1 MKAGFYPRLALGSIR
16 RNGRFYLPYLCAC
29 TGMVT
34 MFYIVAYLTYTPAI
48 DGLRGV
54 RTLRPLLLLGQLVIA
69 AFALLF
75 LLYTN
80 EFLLRRRRREFGL
93 YSVLG
98 MTRSAL
104 TRILVWET
112 LAIYAG
118 AEAAGLALG
127 ILLSKLWELL
137 LLRMVRGE
145 TDFVL
150 RIEASAVKY
159 TLIIFA
165 VIFAVLLLRALWQV
179 CRRDPIALLRS
190 ENMGEKPPRANWLL
204 SVPGAVLLVWAYCI
218 AVTTEKPLQVMALF
232 FVAVLMVIVGTYLLF
247 IAGSVTL
254 CRTLQKNKNYYYQKK
269 HFVSLSSMAYRM
281 KRNGASLASICI
293 LSTMVLVMIGSS
305 ASLFIGAEDSVR
317 TLNPMQL
324 MYQVNFAEYADM
336 SDSALAPVRRA
347 LEKNAQ
353 DVTRVVEYREVELRG
368 CWEGET
374 FANLYG
380 VNLYSDVSAS
390 SVILVPLSDFNR
402 ETGAHETLNEKE
414 ALVCG
419 YRTDISFDRFVL
431 GAGSELTVKRVLD
444 EFLPNFDAAAVIGSS
459 IFIVVDDVDTVLRES
474 GIRDESI
481 RYNYYLDTNLGSDG
495 QLALFERQRVA
506 LLDLRGVGSGGYSF
520 TSQAAN
526 RDDFY
531 STYGGLFFIGLV
543 LSLVFLFATVLMLYY
558 KQISEGYEDRARFAI
573 MQNVGMTAQDIRQ
586 SINAQMRLVFL
597 LPLGA
602 ALLHLSF
609 AQPMIWR
616 ILQLFNLHNLP
627 LVLGVTGA
635 AFVLFTALY
644 CVMYRL
650 TSNAYFRIVST
661 AETN

>member
-1 MKAGFYPRLALGSIR
+1 MKKFGFYPRLAFGSLR
-16 RNGRFYLPYLCAC
+16 KNRRFYLPYLCAC
-29 TGMVT
+29 AGMVT

-48 DGLRGV
+48 EGLRGV
-54 RTLRPLLLLGQLVIA
+54 NTLRPLLLLGQLVIA

-98 MTRSAL
+98 MARGGLA
-104 TRILVWET
+104 RILVWENLT
-112 LAIYAG
+112 VYAISEG
-118 AEAAGLALG
+118 AGLALG

-150 RIEASAVKY
+150 RIEISAVKY
-159 TLIIFA
+159 TLLIFA
-165 VIFAVLLLRALWQV
+165 GIFAVLLLRALWQV
-179 CRRDPIALLRS
+179 WRRDPIALLRS
-190 ENMGEKPPRANWLL
+190 ENVGEKPPRSNWLL
-204 SVPGAVLLVWAYCI
+204 VVPGVVLLIWAYYI
-218 AVTTEKPLQVMALF
+218 AATTQNPLKAMALF

-254 CRTLQKNKNYYYQKK
+254 CRTLQKNKGYYYQKK

-305 ASLFIGAEDSVR
+305 ASLYIGAEDSVR

-324 MYQVNFAEYADM
+324 IFQVSFEDYADM
-336 SDSALAPVRRA
+336 SDSTLAPVRRTI
-347 LEKNAQ
+347 EENAEG
-353 DVTRVVEYREVELRG
+353 VTRTVEYRSVELRG
-368 CWEGET
+368 RWEGQT
-374 FANLYG
+374 FADMHG
-380 VNLYSDVSAS
+380 ANLYSDVSAS
-390 SVILVPLSDFNR
+390 SVILVPLSDYNR
-402 ETGAHETLNEKE
+402 ETGAHETLEQNE

-419 YRTDISFDRFVL
+419 YRTKVDLDRFNL
-431 GAGSELTVKRVLD
+431 GAGSELTVKRVLTD
-444 EFLPNFDAAAVIGSS
+444 FLPSFDAAAIISTS
-459 IFIVVDDVDTVLRES
+459 IFVVVDDVDAVLRES
-474 GIRDESI
+474 GIRDDGI
-481 RYNYYLDTNLGSDG
+481 RYNYYIDTSLGSD
-495 QLALFERQRVA
+495 AQREVFDRIRDA
-506 LLDLRGVGSGGYSF
+506 LLDLHGVGATSYSF
-520 TSQAAN
+520 VSQAEN

-531 STYGGLFFIGLV
+531 ATYGGLFFIGLV

-573 MQNVGMTAQDIRQ
+573 LQKVGMTAQDIRQ

-602 ALLHLSF
+602 ALLHLGF

-616 ILQLFNLHNLP
+616 ILQLFNLRNLT
-627 LVLGVTGA
+627 LVLCVTGA
-635 AFVLFTALY
+635 AFVLFAVLY

-661 AETN
+661 AE